1 MKTFSS
7 ATLAKLILDYRKE
20 NKVSQETLAAESGIN
35 RSILSKIEQEEHIPS
50 ITQIESLA
58 KIISFDIADLFTETK
73 EKKQKLDRSYNIA
86 VAGTGY
92 VGLSIATLLA
102 QHNSV
107 TAVDIVPKKVELINN
122 KKSPI
127 QDEYIEK
134 YLAEKELDLV
144 ATTDGD
150 AAYKDADFVIIA
162 APTNY
167 DSEKNYFDTSAV
179 ESVIEQVLSVNK
191 DTIMVIKSTIP
202 VGFTDSVRQ
211 KFNTEN
217 IIFSPE
223 FLRESKALYD
233 NLYPSRIIV
242 STDKDNEELTKAA
255 KLFAKLLQDGAEKE
269 DIDTLFMGFTE
280 AEAVKLFA
288 NTYLA
293 LRVSYF
299 NELDTYAELKGLDT
313 QAIIN
318 GVGLDPRIGT
328 HYNNPSFGYGGY
340 CLPKDTKQLLAN
352 YNDVPQNMMT
362 AIVESNRTR
371 KVFIADQ
378 VLKLARYYS
387 SNGQYDLSKERETVI
402 GVYRLTM
409 KSNSDNFRQ
418 SSIQG
423 VMKRIKAKGATV
435 IIYEPTLENGTTFF
449 GSKVVNNLNQF
460 KKLSQSII
468 ANRYNTEL
476 DDVKEKVYTRDI
488 FRRD

>member
-1 MKTFSS
+1 MREFK
-7 ATLAKLILDYRKE
+7 
-20 NKVSQETLAAESGIN
+20 
-35 RSILSKIEQEEHIPS
+35 
-50 ITQIESLA
+50 
-58 KIISFDIADLFTETK
+58 DLK
-73 EKKQKLDRSYNIA
+73 IA

-92 VGLSIATLLA
+92 VGLSIATLLS
-102 QHNSV
+102 QHHEV
-107 TAVDIVPKKVELINN
+107 KAVDIIPEKVELING

-134 YLAEKELDLV
+134 YLAEKELNLT
-144 ATTDGD
+144 ATLD
-150 AAYKDADFVIIA
+150 AKEAYSDADFVVIA

-167 DSEKNYFDTSAV
+167 DSKKNFFDTSAV
-179 ESVIEQVLSVNK
+179 EAVIKLVIEYNP
-191 DTIMVIKSTIP
+191 DAIMVIKSTIP
-202 VGFTDSVRQ
+202 VGYTASIREKLHCD
-211 KFNTEN
+211 N

-242 STDKDNEELTKAA
+242 GTDIENARLVKAA
-255 KLFAKLLQDGAEKE
+255 NTFAGLLQEGAIKE
-269 DIDTLFMGFTE
+269 NIDTLIMGFTE

-299 NELDTYAELKGLDT
+299 NELDTHAEMKGLNT
-313 QAIIN
+313 QQIIN
-318 GVGLDPRIGT
+318 GVCLDPRIGS

-352 YNDVPQNMMT
+352 YEDVPQNMMS

-371 KVFIADQ
+371 KDFIADR
-378 VLKLARYYS
+378 VLQKAGYYAYGDE
-387 SNGQYDLSKERETVI
+387 NTYDASLEKEVVI

-423 VMKRIKAKGATV
+423 VMKRIKAKGASV
-435 IIYEPTLENGTTFF
+435 IIYEPTLEDGSTFF
-449 GSKVVNNLNQF
+449 GSKVVNDLEKF
-460 KKLSQSII
+460 KEQSQAII
-468 ANRYNTEL
+468 ANRYDSCL
-476 DDVKEKVYTRDI
+476 DDVKDKVYTRDI
-488 FRRD
+488 FKRD

>member
-1 MKTFSS
+1 MK
-7 ATLAKLILDYRKE
+7 
-20 NKVSQETLAAESGIN
+20 
-35 RSILSKIEQEEHIPS
+35 
-50 ITQIESLA
+50 
-58 KIISFDIADLFTETK
+58 
-73 EKKQKLDRSYNIA
+73 IA

-102 QHNSV
+102 QHNTV
-107 TAVDIVPKKVELINN
+107 TAVDIIPEKVDLINN
-122 KKSPI
+122 RKSPI
-127 QDEYIEK
+127 QDDYIEK
-134 YLAEKELDLV
+134 YLAEKELDLT
-144 ATTDGD
+144 ATLD
-150 AAYKDADFVIIA
+150 AESAYKDADFVVIA

-167 DSEKNYFDTSAV
+167 DSKKNFFDTSAV
-179 ESVIEQVLSVNK
+179 EAVIDLVMKYNPNA
-191 DTIMVIKSTIP
+191 IMVIKSTIP
-202 VGFTDSVRQ
+202 VGYTKSIRE
-211 KFNTEN
+211 KTGSKN

-242 STDKDNEELTKAA
+242 GTDMDDERLVEAA
-255 KLFAKLLQDGAEKE
+255 HTFAGLLQQGAIKE
-269 DIDTLFMGFTE
+269 NIDTLFMGFTE

-299 NELDTYAELKGLDT
+299 NELDTYAEMKGLNT
-313 QAIIN
+313 QQIID
-318 GVGLDPRIGT
+318 GVCLDPRIGT

-352 YNDVPQNMMT
+352 YADVPQNMMS

-371 KVFIADQ
+371 KDFIADR
-378 VLKLARYYS
+378 VLEKAGYYD
-387 SNGQYDLSKERETVI
+387 YSKNNDWNADSEKQIVI

-423 VMKRIKAKGATV
+423 VMKRVKAKGAAV
-435 IIYEPTLENGTTFF
+435 IIYEPTLKDGETFF
-449 GSKVVNNLNQF
+449 GSVVVNDLAKF
-460 KKLSQSII
+460 KEMSDAII
-468 ANRYNTEL
+468 ANRYDTCL
-476 DDVKEKVYTRDI
+476 DDVAEKVYTRDI

>member
-1 MKTFSS
+1 M
-7 ATLAKLILDYRKE
+7 
-20 NKVSQETLAAESGIN
+20 
-35 RSILSKIEQEEHIPS
+35 
-50 ITQIESLA
+50 
-58 KIISFDIADLFTETK
+58 
-73 EKKQKLDRSYNIA
+73 
-86 VAGTGY
+86 
-92 VGLSIATLLA
+92 LLA
-102 QHNSV
+102 QHHRV
-107 TAVDIVPKKVELINN
+107 TAVDIVPEKVELINN

-134 YLAEKELDLV
+134 YLAEKELDLT
-144 ATTDGD
+144 ATLD
-150 AAYKDADFVIIA
+150 AKEAYSDADFVVIA

-167 DSEKNYFDTSAV
+167 DSKKNFFDTSAV
-179 ESVIEQVLSVNK
+179 EAVIKLVIEYNPEA
-191 DTIMVIKSTIP
+191 IMVIKSTIP
-202 VGFTDSVRQ
+202 VGFTASVRE
-211 KFNTEN
+211 KYHCDN

-242 STDKDNEELTKAA
+242 GTDVENARLVKAA
-255 KLFAKLLQDGAEKE
+255 HTFAELLQEGAIKE
-269 DIDTLFMGFTE
+269 NINTLFMGFTE

-299 NELDTYAELKGLDT
+299 NELDTYAEMKGLNT
-313 QAIIN
+313 QQIIN
-318 GVGLDPRIGT
+318 GVCLDPRIGT

-352 YNDVPQNMMT
+352 YADVPENLIE

-371 KVFIADQ
+371 KDFIADR
-378 VLKLARYYS
+378 VLEIAGAYEANDS
-387 SNGQYDLSKERETVI
+387 WDESKEKEVVV

-435 IIYEPTLENGTTFF
+435 IIYEPTLKDGEKFF
-449 GSKVVNNLNQF
+449 GSLVVNDLDEF
-460 KKLSQSII
+460 KKRSQAII
-468 ANRYNTEL
+468 ANRYDKCL

-488 FRRD
+488 FQRD